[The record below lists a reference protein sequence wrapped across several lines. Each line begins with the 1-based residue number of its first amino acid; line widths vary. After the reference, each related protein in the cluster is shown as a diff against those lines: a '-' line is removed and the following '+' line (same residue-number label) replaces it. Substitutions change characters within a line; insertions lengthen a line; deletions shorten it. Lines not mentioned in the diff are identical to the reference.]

1 MQMIEEKN
9 CWKTAPILTMKICL
23 TASELQVYCWHTHVY
38 CCAISDLRMIRGY
51 ELLLRRMPV
60 VKQIIAQDSLEAME
74 ELYKNVSTFK

>member
-1 MQMIEEKN
+1 
-9 CWKTAPILTMKICL
+9 
-23 TASELQVYCWHTHVY
+23 
-38 CCAISDLRMIRGY
+38 MIRGY